1 MGFGK
6 GAVVVLAAAMVMVA
20 AQAATAD
27 ESGTFRSLRSYH
39 YDYGTVDHGGRT
51 FTGGVITGTGTII
64 ESSGGPFFE
73 GANHYSQCLVFS
85 SSVDGSLSL
94 LEAPCTDTDTS
105 GDILYS
111 RAVRREGDVGARGGG
126 VGVWELLGGT
136 GKYKGITGTCSYETE
151 YLVGGVVVAMADCTW
166 SNGLG

>member
-1 MGFGK
+1 MDFGK
-6 GAVVVLAAAMVMVA
+6 GAVAMLAAALTMVA
-20 AQAATAD
+20 AQAALAD

-39 YDYGTVDHGGRT
+39 YDYITVDHGGRT
-51 FTGGVITGTGTII
+51 FTGGVITGTGTVI

-73 GANHYSQCLVFS
+73 GANRYSECLVFS
-85 SSVDGSLSL
+85 SSSDGSLSL
-94 LEAPCTDTDTS
+94 QAPCVDTDTS

-111 RAVRREGDVGARGGG
+111 RAVRGQGDVGAGGG
-126 VGVWELLGGT
+126 GEGVWELLGGT

-151 YLVGGVVVAMADCTW
+151 YLEGGVLVVIADCTW

>member
-1 MGFGK
+1 MRVGK
-6 GAVVVLAAAMVMVA
+6 GAVAVLAATMMTVA
-20 AQAATAD
+20 AQAALAD

-39 YDYGTVDHGGRT
+39 YDYITVDHGGRT
-51 FTGGVITGTGTII
+51 FTGGVITGTGTVI

-73 GANHYSQCLVFS
+73 GANRYSECLVFS
-85 SSVDGSLSL
+85 SSSDGSLSL
-94 LEAPCTDTDTS
+94 QAPCVDTDTS

-111 RAVRREGDVGARGGG
+111 RAVRGQGDVGAGGG
-126 VGVWELLGGT
+126 GEGVWELLGGT

-151 YLVGGVVVAMADCTW
+151 YLEGGVLVVIADCTW